1 MNTPSTDIEDDGIL
15 AGEYVLGVLDG
26 PQRTGVE
33 RRIATEPAFAGR
45 VAAWER
51 HFAAWLDAIAPSPVP
66 GHVWLRIRQR
76 VGWAA
81 VAPAPERGVWRNVA
95 FWRGATALAAAAAIA
110 AVYLGRAPLQA
121 PPAPDPVVITTPEPE
136 ARPVTVLATGEGA
149 TSWIASVAAA
159 RDSVLMVP
167 VPSPADP
174 EGRVGELWI
183 IPPGGAPLSLGLVSR
198 EQAHTIAIPP
208 ALRDAIVVGAT
219 FAVSLETEA
228 GIPHAAPSG
237 PIVATGQLESI

>member
-1 MNTPSTDIEDDGIL
+1 MNTSPPETEDDGIL

-26 PQRTGVE
+26 AQRAAVA
-33 RRIATEPAFAGR
+33 RRIATEPSFAR
-45 VAAWER
+45 QVAGWER

-66 GHVWLRIRQR
+66 AHVWSRIRQR
-76 VGWAA
+76 IGWAA
-81 VAPAPERGVWRNVA
+81 AAPVPERGIWRNVA

-110 AVYLGRAPLQA
+110 AVYLGRAPLPQPPPPGPVATA
-121 PPAPDPVVITTPEPE
+121 PSGHA
-136 ARPVTVLATGEGA
+136 ARPVTVLAGEDGT
-149 TSWIASVAAA
+149 TSWIASVTAG

-167 VPSPADP
+167 VPAPADP

-198 EQAHTIAIPP
+198 EKADAIPIPP
-208 ALRDAIVVGAT
+208 ALRGALVVGAT
-219 FAVSLETEA
+219 FAVSLEPAA
-228 GIPHAAPSG
+228 GIPHAAPTG